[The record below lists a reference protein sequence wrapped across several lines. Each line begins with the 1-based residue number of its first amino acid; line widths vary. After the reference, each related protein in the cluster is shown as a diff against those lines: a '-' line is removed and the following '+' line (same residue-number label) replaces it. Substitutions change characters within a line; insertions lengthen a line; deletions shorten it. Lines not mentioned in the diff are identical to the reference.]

1 MFFLLKKQSRDSGFF
16 IGKRICG
23 GKYCKYYGKINR
35 WGDRMNLANEMIV
48 VLDFGGQYNQ
58 LIARRIRDLG
68 VYSELL
74 PHTTTAE
81 EIKKLNPKGIIFSG
95 GPNSVYA
102 ENSPSADEAIFDLG
116 IPVLGICYGMQ
127 LMSHHFGGKVER
139 ANHRE
144 YGKAEITIVNESK
157 LYQELPEQ
165 QVVWMSHSDLVLAP
179 PQGFVTDV
187 TSVSCPVAG
196 MSDVSRHLYGV
207 QFHPEVRHSEYG
219 NELLRNFIFSICEC
233 EGNWTMENWIEDELQ
248 KIREQVGDK
257 RVLCALSGGV
267 DSSVVAVLIHKAIG
281 DQLTCIFV
289 DHGLLRKGEADSVM
303 KTFSEGFHMNVIK
316 VDAKDRF
323 LNKLKGVSDPEKKRK
338 IIGNEFIYVFD
349 EEASKLK
356 GVDYLAQGT
365 LYTDIVESGTATAQ
379 TIKSHHNVGGLP
391 EDMQFTLIEPLNTL
405 FKDEVR
411 KVGTELGIPDA
422 IVWRQPFPGPGLGIR
437 VLGEITDEKLEIVRE
452 SDFILR
458 DEIAKAGLE
467 RDVWQYFT
475 VLPDIR
481 SVGVMGDMRT
491 YDYTIGIRAVTSVD
505 GMTSDWARIPY
516 EVLEKI
522 STRIVNEVDHI
533 NRVVYDITSK
543 PPATIEWE

>member
-1 MFFLLKKQSRDSGFF
+1 MSVTNDLHVMS
-16 IGKRICG
+16 
-23 GKYCKYYGKINR
+23 
-35 WGDRMNLANEMIV
+35 EMIV

-68 VYSELL
+68 VYSELH

-81 EIKKLNPKGIIFSG
+81 DIKKMNPKGIIFSG

-102 ENSPSADEAIFDLG
+102 EGAPACDPAIFDLD

-127 LMSHHFGGKVER
+127 LMSYHFGGKVER
-139 ANHRE
+139 ASHRE
-144 YGKAEITIVNESK
+144 YGKAEITVTNTNK
-157 LYQELPEQ
+157 LYEKLPEQ
-165 QVVWMSHSDLVLAP
+165 QVVWMSHSDLVVAP
-179 PQGFVTDV
+179 PEGFVTDA
-187 TSVSCPVAG
+187 TSLSCPVAA
-196 MSDVSRHLYGV
+196 MSDVSRKLYGV

-219 NELLRNFIFSICEC
+219 IEFLDNFVKSVCEC
-233 EGNWTMENWIEDELQ
+233 EGNWTMENWIEDEIQ
-248 KIREQVGDK
+248 KIRDVVGDK
-257 RVLCALSGGV
+257 KVICAMSGGV
-267 DSSVVAVLIHKAIG
+267 DSSVVAVLVHKAIG

-289 DHGLLRKGEADSVM
+289 DHGLLRKDEADQVM
-303 KTFSEGFHMNVIK
+303 KTFSEGFNINIIK
-316 VDAKDRF
+316 VDAKERF
-323 LNKLKGVSDPEKKRK
+323 LSKLEGVSDPEKKRK

-349 EEASKLK
+349 EEASNLQ
-356 GVDYLAQGT
+356 GIEFLAQGT

-391 EDMQFTLIEPLNTL
+391 EDMQFKLIEPLNTL

-411 KVGTELGIPDA
+411 KVGTELGIPEH

-437 VLGEITDEKLEIVRE
+437 VLGAITEEKLEIVRE

-458 DEIAKAGLE
+458 EEIAKAGLE
-467 RDVWQYFT
+467 REVWQYFT

-481 SVGVMGDMRT
+481 SVGVMGDART
-491 YDYTIGIRAVTSVD
+491 YDYTIGIRAVTSID
-505 GMTSDWARIPY
+505 GMTSDWARIPWD
-516 EVLEKI
+516 VLEKI